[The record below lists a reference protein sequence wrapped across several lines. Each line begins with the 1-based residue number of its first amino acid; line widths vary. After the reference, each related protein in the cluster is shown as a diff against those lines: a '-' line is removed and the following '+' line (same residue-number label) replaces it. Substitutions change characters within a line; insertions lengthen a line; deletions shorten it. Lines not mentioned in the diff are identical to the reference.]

1 MRFWHFVLPLFALFF
16 LAGCKEST
24 QESVIPSET
33 ALVAVAS
40 EGDVQN
46 MHSQQTE
53 MNNILERQAVLERVK
68 DIFRVVK
75 GEFFRHGSSVENELL
90 DKAYCSKDWNSLLLA
105 VRYKE
110 YQTNT
115 LFFEINRW
123 SLTTEPGIVWFDE
136 FEVTSLA
143 SGPKPTASVS
153 FVVYEDNTY
162 TPAKLD
168 LVYENGQ
175 WMIDNFYNLKYGLNL
190 RERMWYYLEND
201 MM

>member
-1 MRFWHFVLPLFALFF
+1 MRFRHFVLPLFALLLF
-16 LAGCKEST
+16 LAGCKKST
-24 QESVIPSET
+24 QESAILSEG
-33 ALVAVAS
+33 APVAVAS
-40 EGDVQN
+40 DDDVRP
-46 MHSQQTE
+46 QQTE
-53 MNNILERQAVLERVK
+53 MNIILERQAVLERVK

-75 GEFFRHGSSVENELL
+75 GEFFRRGSSVENELL

-123 SLTTEPGIVWFDE
+123 SLTTEPGVVWFDE
-136 FEVTSLA
+136 FEVTSLVP
-143 SGPKPTASVS
+143 GPKPTASVS